1 MRGTRLLV
9 GISCAFL
16 AAACGPSSSGGAGS
30 GDGPDAGSD
39 GSGSCTPGQ
48 PGCPGGGGGGDDNG
62 GGTSDGNCQ
71 TSGNDL
77 VFVVDEDYHLL
88 SFDPEK
94 LGSSDPF
101 TLIGQ
106 LDCPAGEPYPDVGDS
121 NEATPFSMSVD
132 RNGNAWVLYSSGEI
146 FKVSITDASCTP
158 TSYQRGQDGFEL
170 FGMGFVSDS
179 AGSDAETLYISG
191 GEAGNQDQGGDL
203 GRIAPDNMMVSSVG
217 RLPDGAE
224 YSPELTGTANAELY
238 AYFPGSFDSFVA
250 RIDKNSAGQ
259 QQSWELDP
267 LGFADP
273 EAWAFAHWGGKF
285 YIFITSNN
293 GIASVSRVRMLDPAT
308 GQESVVIDDSDYK
321 VVGAGVSTCAPVV
334 VD

>member
-16 AAACGPSSSGGAGS
+16 AAACGPSASGGAGS

-39 GSGSCTPGQ
+39 SGGSCTPGQ
-48 PGCPGGGGGGDDNG
+48 PGCPGGGGGGGDG
-62 GGTSDGNCQ
+62 GGSADGNCQ

-77 VFVVDEDYHLL
+77 VFVVNENEDLL
-88 SFDPEK
+88 SFDPQK
-94 LGSSDPF
+94 LGSGDPF

-106 LDCPAGEPYPDVGDS
+106 LDCPAGAPYPDVGDG
-121 NEATPFSMSVD
+121 NAATPFSMSVN
-132 RNGNAWVLYSSGEI
+132 RSGNAWVLYSSGEI
-146 FKVSITDASCTP
+146 FKVSITDASCSP
-158 TSYQRGQDGFEL
+158 TNYQRGQDGFEL
-170 FGMGFVSDS
+170 FGMGFVSDT

-191 GEAGNQDQGGDL
+191 GAAGTQDQVGDL
-203 GRIAPDNMMVSSVG
+203 GLIAPDNMMVSSIG
-217 RLPDGAE
+217 GLPDAE
-224 YSPELTGTANAELY
+224 YSPELTGTAKAELY
-238 AYFPGSFDSFVA
+238 AYFPGSYSSFVA
-250 RIDKNSAGQ
+250 RIGKDDASKQ
-259 QQSWELDP
+259 QTWDVSP

-293 GIASVSRVRMLDPAT
+293 GISSVSKVRELDPAT
-308 GQESVVIDDSDYK
+308 GQESVVISDSDYK